1 MKIRTLQQLITPTP
15 TMDGAGVRLSRSI
28 GKTPSFRLDPFL
40 MLDEFSSSNPDE
52 YIAGFPDHPHRGFE
66 TVTYM
71 LNGNMLHRDHL
82 GNQGELKG
90 GGAQWMTAGRGIIHS
105 EIPQQESG
113 RMRGFQLWLNLPAKE
128 KMKPAAYRDI
138 RPEEIP
144 EMDLPNGG
152 KIRAVAGNAE
162 IAGQV
167 LSGPIQGGTTEPLF
181 WDISLPSGARFT
193 HAVPLGHTAFI
204 YTYEGRVSIEEGT
217 AQGRLIMQ
225 QVVGELSDGDS
236 VAVSTLD
243 QPAAFLLVAAKPLH
257 EPIAQYGP
265 FVMNTQ
271 DEIAQAIIDYQTGQ
285 LTSPAPRS

>member
-71 LNGNMLHRDHL
+71 LDGNMLHRDHL

-113 RMRGFQLWLNLPAKE
+113 RMRGFQLWINLPAKE

-144 EMDLPNGG
+144 EMDLPTGG
-152 KIRAVAGNAE
+152 KVRVIAGNVE
-162 IAGQV
+162 IAGKA
-167 LSGPIQGGTTEPLF
+167 LFGPIQGGTTAPLF
-181 WDISLPSGARFT
+181 WDIRLPAGVRFA
-193 HAVPLGHTAFI
+193 HAIPLGHTAFI
-204 YTYEGRVSIEEGT
+204 YTYEGRVSIEGGT
-217 AQGRLIMQ
+217 VQSRLIMQ
-225 QVVGELSDGDS
+225 QVVGELSDGDY
-236 VAVSTLD
+236 VAISTLD
-243 QPAAFLLVAAKPLH
+243 QPAAFLLIAAKPLH

-285 LTSPAPRS
+285 LTSPAPRP

>member
-1 MKIRTLQQLITPTP
+1 MKTRALQQLITPIP
-15 TMDGAGVRLSRSI
+15 TTDGAGVRLSRSI
-28 GKTPSFRLDPFL
+28 GKTQAFRLDPFL
-40 MLDEFSSSNPDE
+40 MLDEFSSNSPDD
-52 YIAGFPDHPHRGFE
+52 YIEGFPDHPHRGFE

-71 LNGNMLHRDHL
+71 LDGNMLHRDHL
-82 GNQGELKG
+82 GNQSELKG

-113 RMRGFQLWLNLPAKE
+113 RMRGFQLWINLPAKE

-144 EMDLPNGG
+144 EMDLPTGG
-152 KIRAVAGNAE
+152 KIRVIAGNAE
-162 IAGQV
+162 IAGQA
-167 LSGPIQGGTTEPLF
+167 LSGPIQGGTTAPLF
-181 WDISLPSGARFT
+181 WDIQLPAGAQFT
-193 HAVPLGHTAFI
+193 HVLPQGHTAFI
-204 YTYEGRVSIEEGT
+204 YAYEGRVNVEDGT
-217 AQGRLIMQ
+217 DQGQLMP
-225 QVVGELSDGDS
+225 QVAGLLSDGDS

-285 LTSPAPRS
+285 LTSPAPRP

>member
-1 MKIRTLQQLITPTP
+1 MKTRSLQQLITSIPT
-15 TMDGAGVRLSRSI
+15 TDGAGVRLSRSI
-28 GKTPSFRLDPFL
+28 GKTASFRLDPFL
-40 MLDEFSSSNPDE
+40 MLDEFSSSNPDD

-71 LNGNMLHRDHL
+71 LDGSMLHRDHL

-128 KMKPAAYRDI
+128 KMKAAAYRDI

-152 KIRAVAGNAE
+152 KIRVIAGNAQIE
-162 IAGQV
+162 GQP
-167 LSGPIQGGTTEPLF
+167 LAGPIQGGTTEPLF
-181 WDISLPSGARFT
+181 WDIHLPAMASFA

-204 YTYEGRVSIEEGT
+204 YAYEGRVNIEQGT
-217 AQGRLIMQ
+217 S
-225 QVVGELSDGDS
+225 QVTLMPQVAGELSDGDYL
-236 VAVSTLD
+236 AISTLD
-243 QPAAFLLVAAKPLH
+243 QPAAFLLVAAKPLY
-257 EPIAQYGP
+257 EPVAQYGP

-285 LTSPAPRS
+285 LTSPAPRP

>member
-1 MKIRTLQQLITPTP
+1 MKTRSLQQSITPIP
-15 TMDGAGVRLSRSI
+15 TTDGAGVRLSRSI
-28 GKTPSFRLDPFL
+28 GKTQAFRLDPFL
-40 MLDEFSSSNPDE
+40 MLDEFSSSNPDD

-71 LNGNMLHRDHL
+71 LDGNMLHRDHL

-144 EMDLPNGG
+144 EMDLSNDG
-152 KIRAVAGNAE
+152 KIRVVAGNAE
-162 IAGQV
+162 IEGQV
-167 LSGPIQGGTTEPLF
+167 LSGPIQGGTTAPLF
-181 WDISLPSGARFT
+181 WDIRLPAGARFA

-204 YTYEGRVSIEEGT
+204 YAYEGRVNVEDGT
-217 AQGRLIMQ
+217 AQGRLMP
-225 QVVGELSDGDS
+225 QVAGALSDGDY
-236 VAVSTLD
+236 VAISTLD

-257 EPIAQYGP
+257 EPVVQYGP

-271 DEIAQAIIDYQTGQ
+271 DEIAQAIVDYQTGQ
-285 LTSPAPRS
+285 LTSPAPRP

>member
-1 MKIRTLQQLITPTP
+1 MKTRALQQLITPIP
-15 TMDGAGVRLSRSI
+15 TTDGAGVRLSRSI
-28 GKTPSFRLDPFL
+28 GKTQAFRLDPFL
-40 MLDEFSSSNPDE
+40 MLDEFSSNNPDD

-71 LNGNMLHRDHL
+71 LDGNMLHLDHL

-128 KMKPAAYRDI
+128 KMKPAAYRDM

-152 KIRAVAGNAE
+152 KIRVVAGNAE

-181 WDISLPSGARFT
+181 WDIQLPAGAQFA
-193 HAVPLGHTAFI
+193 HALPQRHTAFI
-204 YTYEGRVSIEEGT
+204 YAYEGRVNVEDGT
-217 AQGRLIMQ
+217 DQGQLMP
-225 QVVGELSDGDS
+225 QVAGVLSDGDY
-236 VAVSTLD
+236 VAISTLD
-243 QPAAFLLVAAKPLH
+243 QPAAFLLIAAKPLH

-271 DEIAQAIIDYQTGQ
+271 DEIAQAIVDYQTGQ
-285 LTSPAPRS
+285 LTSPAPKS